1 MSLSLVPIINNIPK
15 RQSHKFLAGERSETK
30 AGREGGGGGGEMD
43 RRGLRALKQNDQQKY
58 KSLMRDCALLYR
70 KCN

>member
-15 RQSHKFLAGERSETK
+15 RQSHIFFAGERSETK
-30 AGREGGGGGGEMD
+30 AEREGGGGEMD
-43 RRGLRALKQNDQQKY
+43 GRGLRALKQNDQQKY
-58 KSLMRDCALLYR
+58 KSLMRDCALVYR

>member
-1 MSLSLVPIINNIPK
+1 MK
-15 RQSHKFLAGERSETK
+15 RRLRGKE
-30 AGREGGGGGGEMD
+30 GGGEMD

-58 KSLMRDCALLYR
+58 KSLMRDCVVYR